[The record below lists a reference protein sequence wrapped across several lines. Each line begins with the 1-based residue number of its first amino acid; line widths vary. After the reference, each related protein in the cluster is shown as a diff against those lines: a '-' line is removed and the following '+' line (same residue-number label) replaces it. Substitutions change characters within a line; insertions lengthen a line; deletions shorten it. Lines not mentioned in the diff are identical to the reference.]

1 MRLFGTSILV
11 LFAIVMFA
19 SCDASKSTADNATT
33 NSDAN
38 DTIRIKNDSLEYEII
53 IIEPG
58 FYNWLA
64 TQQPR
69 GYYGQAFLEAR
80 NMMWVMEYNR
90 RVLNPQQFDPNL
102 YLQRIDY
109 EPGID
114 YGYEVNYLLYNYL
127 KYFQRRYDQ
136 RLPGSRI

>member
-1 MRLFGTSILV
+1 MKYVVIIFAFILS
-11 LFAIVMFA
+11 FA
-19 SCDASKSTADNATT
+19 SCDSYKSAAPTSTLEE
-33 NSDAN
+33 N
-38 DTIRIKNDSLEYEII
+38 DTIRIKNDSLEYEIL

-69 GYYGQAFLEAR
+69 GYYGQQFLEAR
-80 NMMWVMEYNR
+80 NQMWVMEYNR

-102 YLQRIDY
+102 YVQQINY
-109 EPGID
+109 EFGVD

-127 KYFQRRYDQ
+127 KYFQRTYNQ
-136 RLPGSRI
+136 KFPGSRL

>member
-1 MRLFGTSILV
+1 MKYVLIIFIAILS
-11 LFAIVMFA
+11 FA
-19 SCDASKSTADNATT
+19 SCDSYKSTTQTT
-33 NSDAN
+33 NGQES
-38 DTIRIKNDSLEYEII
+38 DTIRIKNDSLEYEIL

-80 NMMWVMEYNR
+80 NQMWVMEYNR
-90 RVLNPQQFDPNL
+90 RVMTPQQFDPNL
-102 YLQRIDY
+102 YVQQINY
-109 EPGID
+109 EFGVD

-127 KYFQRRYDQ
+127 KYFQRKYNQ
-136 RLPGSRI
+136 KFPGSRL

>member
-1 MRLFGTSILV
+1 MKYVLIITALILS
-11 LFAIVMFA
+11 FA
-19 SCDASKSTADNATT
+19 SCDSYKSAT
-33 NSDAN
+33 NSVVEGSDN
-38 DTIRIKNDSLEYEII
+38 DTIRIKNDSLEYEIL

-69 GYYGQAFLEAR
+69 GFYGQQFLEAR
-80 NMMWVMEYNR
+80 NQMWVMEYNR

-102 YLQRIDY
+102 YQQQINY
-109 EPGID
+109 QFGVE

-127 KYFQRRYDQ
+127 KYFQRTYNQ
-136 RLPGSRI
+136 RFPGSRN